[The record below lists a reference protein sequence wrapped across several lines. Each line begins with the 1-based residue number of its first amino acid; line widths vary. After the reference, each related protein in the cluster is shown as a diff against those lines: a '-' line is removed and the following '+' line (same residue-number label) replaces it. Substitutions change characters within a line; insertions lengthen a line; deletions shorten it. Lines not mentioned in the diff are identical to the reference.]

1 MLHGLHHPAGHG
13 QPLQGPIPAGRA
25 GGGPGGGS
33 AGLTDQTDGGAG
45 RAAPD
50 FLGVP
55 GPSAFHRLNPLTK
68 LVLALGTTVLAIG
81 LGGVLGPALLAL
93 VAVAVPAL
101 AAGILP
107 RLLRTALLLS
117 LPIAIS
123 VLVVNLF
130 FFPAGQEVLFQVGPI
145 RATAEGLGFAIE
157 TLARIGAISGAITL
171 FYLTTPP
178 ADLVVDLERRGVAP
192 RIAFVANASV
202 QTVPAMVERAAAI
215 TAAQRAR
222 GLDTEGSI
230 WRRARGIVPL
240 AGPVLLGS
248 IAEIEERTMALEAR
262 GFTRPGR
269 RTLLWE
275 PRDSRRQALARWA
288 LVLAVPL
295 TFLARGLGL
304 LDWLA

>member
-1 MLHGLHHPAGHG
+1 M
-13 QPLQGPIPAGRA
+13 
-25 GGGPGGGS
+25 
-33 AGLTDQTDGGAG
+33 
-45 RAAPD
+45 
-50 FLGVP
+50 
-55 GPSAFHRLNPLTK
+55 HRLNPLTK
-68 LVLALGTTVLAIG
+68 LVLAGVSTALAIV
-81 LGGVLGPALLAL
+81 LGGVLGPAVLVLLAVL
-93 VAVAVPAL
+93 LPGAL
-101 AAGILP
+101 AGILP

-130 FFPAGQEVLFQVGPI
+130 FYPAGRQVLLEVGPI
-145 RATAEGLGFAIE
+145 RATAEGLEFAVE

-178 ADLVVDLERRGVAP
+178 AELVLDFERRGVAA
-192 RIAFVANASV
+192 RIAFVVIASV

-230 WRRARGIVPL
+230 WKRVRGVVPL

-248 IAEIEERTMALEAR
+248 LAEIEERTMALEAR

-269 RTLLWE
+269 RTLLWH
-275 PRDSRRQALARWA
+275 PADSGRQTLLRWLLLAT
-288 LVLAVPL
+288 VPL
-295 TFLARGLGL
+295 LLIGRAIGWLGQ
-304 LDWLA
+304 AG